1 MHRQQD
7 EERKKL
13 WKKENEEEQERTSC
27 RLWRWQSS
35 GRTKVYLAL
44 CLHTQSKRQ
53 EVALRKGMKRGERR
67 GCRVLGVAW
76 QSLHKIQRRIMR
88 RKRCGPLRA
97 LNEAKKTMR
106 PGAAASRCTKLRTLH
121 VKRFLF
127 ININAP
133 NGG

>member
-1 MHRQQD
+1 
-7 EERKKL
+7 
-13 WKKENEEEQERTSC
+13 
-27 RLWRWQSS
+27 
-35 GRTKVYLAL
+35 
-44 CLHTQSKRQ
+44 
-53 EVALRKGMKRGERR
+53 MKREERR
-67 GCRVLGVAW
+67 GCRVQGVAW

-133 NGG
+133 NGEGGGVLSKGREGKQA